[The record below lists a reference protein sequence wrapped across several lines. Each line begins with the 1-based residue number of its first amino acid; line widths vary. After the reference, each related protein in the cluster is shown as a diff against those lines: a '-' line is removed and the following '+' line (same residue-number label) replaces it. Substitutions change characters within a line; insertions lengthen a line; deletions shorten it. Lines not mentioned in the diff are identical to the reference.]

1 MNSMVSNRLLRRQKT
16 PLRFLTFMLFSLIPG
31 LSLSQTDPAK
41 ALDLDL
47 EDTGEKIENVIT
59 LQLAEKQYEA
69 LHSSRGRKMEFNTDA
84 IVVNGD
90 TLKPRKIRTRGQSS
104 LMFRRKS
111 LTIKLKSKASF
122 RHCESAVPLKRFY
135 LLSLSMDKYY
145 CHNRLAF
152 EMMDSLGLFS
162 LFYSYGE
169 LVING
174 RSEGIFMVMERPED
188 WAIREKGSPVVIRR
202 GPDHAMD
209 EVKTDQS
216 GERGASKKY
225 LDIYRDIYSAL
236 DHYSGRELF
245 DELSKS
251 LDLGEYMKWMAF
263 NFLIHNGD
271 YSDEVFFYFDPAIQ
285 KYRIIPWDYDD
296 ILAATPHEGI
306 RLRNQLMGEKLIFS
320 GEDLLDEK
328 IGTDAYLYDLYL
340 DRLREVLEL
349 LSPELIKGTIE
360 STFSELYP
368 YYVHP
373 EVIINAQYD
382 QYDNASLDHLRDYL
396 LQVYR
401 LLLDYSDIYRNMIS
415 P

>member
-1 MNSMVSNRLLRRQKT
+1 
-16 PLRFLTFMLFSLIPG
+16 
-31 LSLSQTDPAK
+31 
-41 ALDLDL
+41 
-47 EDTGEKIENVIT
+47 
-59 LQLAEKQYEA
+59 
-69 LHSSRGRKMEFNTDA
+69 
-84 IVVNGD
+84 
-90 TLKPRKIRTRGQSS
+90 
-104 LMFRRKS
+104 
-111 LTIKLKSKASF
+111 
-122 RHCESAVPLKRFY
+122 
-135 LLSLSMDKYY
+135 
-145 CHNRLAF
+145 
-152 EMMDSLGLFS
+152 
-162 LFYSYGE
+162 
-169 LVING
+169 
-174 RSEGIFMVMERPED
+174 
-188 WAIREKGSPVVIRR
+188 
-202 GPDHAMD
+202 
-209 EVKTDQS
+209 
-216 GERGASKKY
+216 
-225 LDIYRDIYSAL
+225 
-236 DHYSGRELF
+236 
-245 DELSKS
+245 
-251 LDLGEYMKWMAF
+251 MKWMAF